1 MCHAVGLMNTEDKT
15 QSGSEAKAKEET
27 TLIKLGLD
35 VHAKQITVCRQV
47 DGLGP
52 QPAQKMSWEKAL
64 KWIGEQVKSGA
75 KVHSCYE
82 AGPCGYGLHR
92 MLEAMG
98 VENLVIA
105 PQRWDSSG
113 QRVKTDKRDAR
124 ELVDRLD
131 RYLRGNKK
139 AFAVVKVPSPEQEQT
154 RCVARQREAALKE
167 QMRCVLRGHGMMLA
181 QGVQAPGGWWRPG
194 RWEEF
199 GAKLPAWLREQVG
212 LWQKKAVEFEK
223 EVAALSKQVSASGSA
238 GALPKGLGS
247 LTAAL
252 LGAEI
257 LDWKRFKNR
266 RQVASY
272 TGLCPGE
279 HSTGQR
285 RRQGAINKHGNPRIR
300 HHLVEAI
307 WRLEKWQPD
316 YPPIKKL
323 LAAGA
328 GRARKRMAVAAA
340 RRLAVDLWRIETGQC
355 SAQDLGLVLMPAA
368 KA

>member
-1 MCHAVGLMNTEDKT
+1 MNTDNKNEI
-15 QSGSEAKAKEET
+15 GSEAKAKEET
-27 TLIKLGLD
+27 TTIKLGLD
-35 VHAKQITVCRQV
+35 VHAKQITVCRQLE
-47 DGLGP
+47 GLEP
-52 QPAQKMSWEKAL
+52 QPAQKMNWDKAV
-64 KWIGEQVKSGA
+64 KWIQKQVETGA

-92 MLEAMG
+92 ILEAMG

-105 PQRWDSSG
+105 PQRWDLSG

-131 RYLRGNKK
+131 RYLRGNTKV
-139 AFAVVKVPSPEQEQT
+139 FAVVKVPSPEQEQT
-154 RCVARQREAALKE
+154 RCVARQRGAALKE
-167 QMRCVLRGHGMMLA
+167 RNRCVVRGHGMMLA
-181 QGVQAPGGWWRPG
+181 QGVQAPSGWWRSG
-194 RWEEF
+194 CWEEF
-199 GAKLPAWLREQVG
+199 GAKLPLWLHEQVE

-223 EVAALSKQVSASGSA
+223 EVAALSKKVAASSSAVS
-238 GALPKGLGS
+238 LPKGLGS

-266 RQVASY
+266 RQVSSY

-279 HSTGQR
+279 NSSGQT
-285 RRQGAINKHGNPRIR
+285 RRQGSINKHGNPRIR

-316 YPPIKKL
+316 YPPVKKL
-323 LAAGA
+323 IAAGA
-328 GRARKRMAVAAA
+328 GRSRKRMAVAAA

-355 SAQDLGLVLMPAA
+355 SAQDLGLLLMPTA

>member
-1 MCHAVGLMNTEDKT
+1 
-15 QSGSEAKAKEET
+15 
-27 TLIKLGLD
+27 
-35 VHAKQITVCRQV
+35 
-47 DGLGP
+47 
-52 QPAQKMSWEKAL
+52 
-64 KWIGEQVKSGA
+64 
-75 KVHSCYE
+75 
-82 AGPCGYGLHR
+82 
-92 MLEAMG
+92 MG

-105 PQRWDSSG
+105 PQRWDSQG

-131 RYLRGNKK
+131 RYLRGNKQV
-139 AFAVVKVPSPEQEQT
+139 FAVVKVPSPEQEQA
-154 RCVARQREAALKE
+154 RCVARQRGAALKE
-167 QMRCVLRGHGMMLA
+167 RNRCVLRGHGMMLA
-181 QGVQAPGGWWRPG
+181 QGVQAPCGWWRAR

-199 GAKLPAWLREQVG
+199 GAELPPWLHAQVE
-212 LWQKKAVEFEK
+212 LWQKKACEFEGEVSALSK
-223 EVAALSKQVSASGSA
+223 EVAAQVGFK
-238 GALPKGLGS
+238 GFPKGLGN

-279 HSTGQR
+279 HSSGER
-285 RRQGAINKHGNPRIR
+285 RRQGSITKHGNPRIR

-316 YPPIKKL
+316 YPPVKKL

-328 GRARKRMAVAAA
+328 GRSRKRMAVAAA
-340 RRLAVDLWRIETGQC
+340 RRLAIDLWRIETGQC

-368 KA
+368 AKA

>member
-1 MCHAVGLMNTEDKT
+1 MNTDNKNEN
-15 QSGSEAKAKEET
+15 GSEAKAKEET
-27 TLIKLGLD
+27 ATIKLGLD
-35 VHAKQITVCRQV
+35 VHAAQITVCRQWE
-47 DGLGP
+47 GLGP
-52 QPAQKMSWEKAL
+52 QPAQKLSWEKAL
-64 KWIGEQVKSGA
+64 KWIREQVEAGV

-92 MLEAMG
+92 ILESMG
-98 VENLVIA
+98 VENLVIV
-105 PQRWDSSG
+105 PQRWDTGG

-139 AFAVVKVPSPEQEQT
+139 VFAVVKVPSPEQEQT
-154 RCVARQREAALKE
+154 RCVARQRGAILKE
-167 QMRCVLRGHGMMLA
+167 RNRCVVRGHGMMLV
-181 QGVQAPGGWWRPG
+181 QGVQAPSNWWRPG

-199 GAKLPAWLREQVG
+199 GGKLPGWLREQVA

-223 EVAALSKQVSASGSA
+223 EVAALNKEITVQTSGKM
-238 GALPKGLGS
+238 LPKGLGS

-252 LGAEI
+252 LGAEV
-257 LDWKRFKNR
+257 LDWNRFKNR

-279 HSTGQR
+279 HSSGER
-285 RRQGAINKHGNPRIR
+285 RRQGSITKHGNPRIR

-328 GRARKRMAVAAA
+328 GRSRKRMAVAAS
-340 RRLAVDLWRIETGQC
+340 RRLAIDLWRIETGQC
-355 SAQDLGLVLMPAA
+355 SAQSLGLVLMPAA
-368 KA
+368 AKA